1 MTTLTSLLDHLYE
14 GDVVDTADLARVSD
28 ANPRSVARWKA
39 EAATPRREAVERL
52 LELRAV
58 VDLARRVMRD
68 DAARFWMRSPNIDS
82 KTNEITGFAPLLD
95 RIDITGAVITADA
108 LCRCRHNASAV
119 IRTSVRSRSSSSA
132 VNAQISLPVA
142 DRGSQLG
149 RGGAG
154 VREQRLHNRTGTA
167 SPMLSPTL
175 RATSETERVPASIYH
190 VAAGSS
196 GPSAAVDVAAAAAV
210 PRPLLRPHAAGAGP
224 LCGSPAGAARFLLS
238 SPRSASC
245 WSDDGYQGSGGG
257 TPCFMATALTT

>member
-28 ANPRSVARWKA
+28 TNPRSVARWKA

-95 RIDITGAVITADA
+95 RIDITG
-108 LCRCRHNASAV
+108 AV